1 MSTVFVA
8 VQIVQKT
15 KEQKKLSSLAIKVP
29 KFVRES
35 QKPGKC
41 VTVYSRGG

>member
-15 KEQKKLSSLAIKVP
+15 KEQKKVSSLAIKVP
-29 KFVRES
+29 KFVRERMRPS
-35 QKPGKC
+35 KC